1 MSCTWITYSD
11 KKNHNDFKRRLF
23 LGKHLWSENPRPGSP
38 IPQLQTWQQTPNR
51 RQENQLLSHPFPH
64 LILITAQWARQ
75 IQLGPFYRLG
85 KQAQRVLATWLNL
98 NSETLLEL
106 GLKPCPWDPAWHHP
120 SCRWPLLA
128 LRARSGR
135 REGRCWEGKGGADFQ
150 ALCAQRSLAQPS
162 SHCCCYTGLSAQ
174 ETEVSAGRP
183 GQGFD
188 LHIYAQLVC
197 SLLGASSVLSQRT
210 SSLSLSVLLFTIS
223 VNLKVV
229 FLI

>member
-85 KQAQRVLATWLNL
+85 KQAQRVLATWLKL

-135 REGRCWEGKGGADFQ
+135 R
-150 ALCAQRSLAQPS
+150 
-162 SHCCCYTGLSAQ
+162 
-174 ETEVSAGRP
+174 RP
-183 GQGFD
+183 VWGGQGWSR
-188 LHIYAQLVC
+188 LPGSVC
-197 SLLGASSVLSQRT
+197 SAKLSPAFFPLLLLHGALRAGNRSQCRAPRAGVWFTYLCTIGLQLIGGQQRT
-210 SSLSLSVLLFTIS
+210 QPKNLFPEPICAAFYHLCKS
-223 VNLKVV
+223 
-229 FLI
+229 